1 MFNADVLSAEPDL
14 ILSNPPYIRSQ
25 EVPMLQQEVRRE
37 PETALDGGTDGYDFY
52 RALASLWLP
61 EIKKG
66 GAMAVE
72 CAEDQADEISQMF
85 FLSRS
90 RVDIINDLS
99 GFPRVV
105 TAVR

>member
-1 MFNADVLSAEPDL
+1 
-14 ILSNPPYIRSQ
+14 
-25 EVPMLQQEVRRE
+25 
-37 PETALDGGTDGYDFY
+37 
-52 RALASLWLP
+52 
-61 EIKKG
+61 
-66 GAMAVE
+66 MAVE